1 MEKPLTI
8 GQIIAAMRKV
18 LREVLLELLQNSSFL
33 SISAVWATEEEV
45 ITGCGK
51 SRRCLYRA
59 IAAGRIQPNDIRPN
73 PIGKG
78 YLFRRSALIQ
88 P

>member
-1 MEKPLTI
+1 MAELTI
-8 GQIIAAMRKV
+8 ERIVSAVKKGVREELEKAAI
-18 LREVLLELLQNSSFL
+18 LP
-33 SISAVWATEEEV
+33 ISAVWATEEEV

-59 IAAGRIQPNDIRPN
+59 IAALKFHPNDIRPN

-78 YLFRRSALIQ
+78 YLFRRSAIIQ